1 VDGEIS
7 GNATP
12 VAVRFFNVGVEGVTK
27 LNTQAASAAPS
38 GYRFGTN
45 GVRYNI
51 STDATINGSTQLC
64 VDISN
69 QRFVKPERV
78 RLIQLAPTFGDATTS
93 ITPLPTIPSKGQVV
107 NAVCGLLSGFSTGL
121 VQVAALEPV
130 NNPPVIGLTFSLSN
144 SQDAGKGVTGNF
156 VDLNLASSF
165 DPDVNACNGN
175 SSQCSDTPQL
185 RFFVFG
191 PFPGALQSTS
201 ANPIIRNVS
210 LPGGT
215 TTITVVAIDQT
226 ITVPTNAVINVPGD
240 LANLP
245 GAAGQNGLT
254 TTQFP
259 VTIDSTTPG
268 GGSTG
273 NTATILAGQSAS
285 FIFTPVNPNGGVLQG
300 SGTLNLACSNGPT
313 TPSLDSLHITCGVT
327 PTTFTIGSSSAP
339 ALLVSTTGATLGLAQ
354 PSVRPEAPLYAIWVA
369 FVGMPFAGI
378 VIISISRP
386 RRRWVKRLLGFAL
399 LALAVGSQVACG
411 GGSSMAPSTK
421 FSTPR
426 GTYEIVVTG
435 TQNGTALSKNSF
447 TITVQ

>member
-1 VDGEIS
+1 
-7 GNATP
+7 
-12 VAVRFFNVGVEGVTK
+12 
-27 LNTQAASAAPS
+27 
-38 GYRFGTN
+38 
-45 GVRYNI
+45 
-51 STDATINGSTQLC
+51 
-64 VDISN
+64 
-69 QRFVKPERV
+69 
-78 RLIQLAPTFGDATTS
+78 
-93 ITPLPTIPSKGQVV
+93 
-107 NAVCGLLSGFSTGL
+107 L

-130 NNPPVIGLTFSLSN
+130 NNAPVIGLTFNLSA

-156 VDLNLASSF
+156 VDLNLATSF
-165 DPDVNACNGN
+165 DPDNNPCNGN
-175 SSQCSDTPQL
+175 SSTCSDTPQL

-191 PFPGALQSTS
+191 PFPGALQATS

-215 TTITVVAIDQT
+215 TTVTIVAIDQT
-226 ITVPTNAVINVPGD
+226 ITVPSNAVINAPSD

-245 GAAGQNGLT
+245 GAAGQNGIT

-273 NTATILAGQSAS
+273 NTATIVAGQSAS
-285 FIFTPVNPNGGVLQG
+285 FIFTPVNPSGGVLQG
-300 SGTLNLACSNGPT
+300 SGTLNLTCSNGPT
-313 TPSLDSLHITCGVT
+313 TPSLDSLHITCNIT
-327 PTTFTIGSSSAP
+327 PATFTIGSSSAP
-339 ALLVSTTGATLGLAQ
+339 ALLVSTTGATIGFAQ
-354 PSVRPEAPLYAIWVA
+354 PSARPGAPLYAVWVA

-378 VIISISRP
+378 VIISISGA
-386 RRRWVKRLLGFAL
+386 RRRWLKILLGFGL
-399 LALAVGSQVACG
+399 LVLAIGSQVACG
-411 GGSSMAPSTK
+411 GGGSMAPSAK